1 MPLGKSDRGVI
12 AAIFVSAREQ
22 KEEVA
27 DQQAEAVDTSN
38 VATQVASQAP
48 LAVLGGLLMLPG
60 GATTAF
66 KVAQLL
72 GRNYPL
78 VLLVALIGVLFW
90 PTHRDDEETPISG
103 VQAQRLGRSFAQS
116 IPALDRQRRGN
127 QSPSSENDGSC
138 ERSRSNELCCCWR
151 FNTHSAPIA
160 NANPPAMARLVYGRS
175 SMALTTS
182 DVSVLTR
189 SETSSMMPSVCAAC
203 SPDELR

>member
-1 MPLGKSDRGVI
+1 MFKGLINSAKTAVGSLILKYVARASVAVPFVIALCFALAAIAALAVDRFGHIAGYWLMAAGLAAIGVI

-48 LAVLGGLLMLPG
+48 LAVLGGLLTLPG

-90 PTHRDDEETPISG
+90 PTLRDDEETPISAFKPNG
-103 VQAQRLGRSFAQS
+103 SDEA
-116 IPALDRQRRGN
+116 
-127 QSPSSENDGSC
+127 SPSLY
-138 ERSRSNELCCCWR
+138 R
-151 FNTHSAPIA
+151 H
-160 NANPPAMARLVYGRS
+160 
-175 SMALTTS
+175 
-182 DVSVLTR
+182 
-189 SETSSMMPSVCAAC
+189 
-203 SPDELR
+203 